1 MPPDSLP
8 RHVETSRV
16 TSVDPKGLE
25 CPSLRAIARR
35 QAVTTIKLQRTARV
49 DAVGGATAGAES
61 SEASTGASAGP
72 RSGMDASAVGSPE
85 FMTNNPIELQKYLSG
100 VDYPA
105 DKQTLVRTARDQ
117 GADDDVIKTLE
128 SLPSDRFNSPNDVSE
143 AFGKR

>member
-1 MPPDSLP
+1 
-8 RHVETSRV
+8 
-16 TSVDPKGLE
+16 
-25 CPSLRAIARR
+25 
-35 QAVTTIKLQRTARV
+35 
-49 DAVGGATAGAES
+49 
-61 SEASTGASAGP
+61 
-72 RSGMDASAVGSPE
+72 
-85 FMTNNPIELQKYLSG
+85 MTNNPIQLQKYLSG